1 MRFPAAEWDIFLMLG
16 ASPARAVQRTFSSA
30 TAAVTL
36 PAARTDSF
44 ASHSGTSSPS
54 ADASVVGGAEAAP
67 VVGLDDLREAYS
79 TASENFARGLLSLDE
94 FEVCADEFFRARFG
108 GTSGVARA
116 EPDGSPADDEDRIGG
131 HEALPSPPP
140 DNSADGSRPPAV
152 RLICSPAPTSFYSFP
167 PSAAPQLPSP
177 ARAPPAAP
185 SLLRD
190 LLVKPFPSLLFD
202 PPAATVSVPSG
213 RPLLSCAL
221 GQIRDAPPLDPPD
234 PEPPPH
240 PPGRRPGTLRPVP
253 RRPPLLAPDP
263 RPRGVKFWSF
273 LT

>member
-94 FEVCADEFFRARFG
+94 FEVFSDEFFRARCG
-108 GTSGVARA
+108 WTSGAARA
-116 EPDGSPADDEDRIGG
+116 EPDGCLADVEDRFGG

-140 DNSADGSRPPAV
+140 GHSADGSRPLAV
-152 RLICSPAPTSFYSFP
+152 RLSSFPAPSSLSSSP
-167 PSAAPQLPSP
+167 PSAIPLLPSP
-177 ARAPPAAP
+177 ARAPPATP
-185 SLLRD
+185 SLPRG
-190 LLVKPFPSLLFD
+190 LLVEPFPFLLFG

-221 GQIRDAPPLDPPD
+221 GRIRDAPPLDPPD

-240 PPGRRPGTLRPVP
+240 PPGRRPDTLRPVP

>member
-1 MRFPAAEWDIFLMLG
+1 M
-16 ASPARAVQRTFSSA
+16 SARACVRA
-30 TAAVTL
+30 CV
-36 PAARTDSF
+36 
-44 ASHSGTSSPS
+44 
-54 ADASVVGGAEAAP
+54 VVGVWMGGGEYRTNEKWGLEAF
-67 VVGLDDLREAYS
+67 S
-79 TASENFARGLLSLDE
+79 FT
-94 FEVCADEFFRARFG
+94 
-108 GTSGVARA
+108 
-116 EPDGSPADDEDRIGG
+116 
-131 HEALPSPPP
+131 PP

-177 ARAPPAAP
+177 ARAPPATP
-185 SLLRD
+185 SLPRG
-190 LLVKPFPSLLFD
+190 LLVKPFPFLLFD

-221 GQIRDAPPLDPPD
+221 GRIRDAPPLDPPD

>member
-1 MRFPAAEWDIFLMLG
+1 M
-16 ASPARAVQRTFSSA
+16 Q
-30 TAAVTL
+30 
-36 PAARTDSF
+36 
-44 ASHSGTSSPS
+44 
-54 ADASVVGGAEAAP
+54 
-67 VVGLDDLREAYS
+67 
-79 TASENFARGLLSLDE
+79 LDE

-116 EPDGSPADDEDRIGG
+116 EPDGSPADVEGRIGG
-131 HEALPSPPP
+131 LEALPSPPP

-177 ARAPPAAP
+177 ARASPAAP
-185 SLLRD
+185 SLLRG
-190 LLVKPFPSLLFD
+190 LLVKPFPSLLFE
-202 PPAATVSVPSG
+202 PPAAAVSMPSG
-213 RPLLSCAL
+213 TL
-221 GQIRDAPPLDPPD
+221 GRIRDAPPLDPPD

-263 RPRGVKFWSF
+263 GPRAVKFWSL